1 MKLAGR
7 WAKILAFYLSPSRT
21 LLRPDL
27 TICLSSG
34 LPVLMADNLYAKN
47 VDWNSRLTIF
57 VTIKLSTLVYLTAC
71 WAFSLDHLPVLTDTR
86 CKSSFLNLPDRPIFR
101 RTDLSEF
108 QARLDHDIPFNV
120 LLPDEAIIYTY
131 VEELSCAIRRA
142 LEVSTL
148 KRWPLVYPRSPI
160 PTPIQDEIRL
170 KNRLSRRRQITRNP
184 VLKAEVNPLQRLV
197 TE

>member
-1 MKLAGR
+1 M
-7 WAKILAFYLSPSRT
+7 
-21 LLRPDL
+21 
-27 TICLSSG
+27 
-34 LPVLMADNLYAKN
+34 
-47 VDWNSRLTIF
+47 
-57 VTIKLSTLVYLTAC
+57 
-71 WAFSLDHLPVLTDTR
+71 LTDTR

-148 KRWPLVYPRSPI
+148 KR
-160 PTPIQDEIRL
+160 
-170 KNRLSRRRQITRNP
+170 
-184 VLKAEVNPLQRLV
+184 
-197 TE
+197 